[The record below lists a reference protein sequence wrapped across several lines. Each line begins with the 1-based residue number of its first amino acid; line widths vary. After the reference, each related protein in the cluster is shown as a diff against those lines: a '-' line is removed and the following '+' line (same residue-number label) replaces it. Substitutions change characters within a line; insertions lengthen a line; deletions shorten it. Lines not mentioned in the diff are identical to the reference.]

1 MGFPTAVSCA
11 GSAEVPCTYCLSA
24 MVVRVSGV
32 VCLTAGS
39 ITAASVLAGFTEKYT
54 MPVPVCWPSETVTS
68 MPARP
73 EDMDPALNTSCPSAR
88 VETVSLVG
96 VFAGGCGYE
105 GERVA
110 VGIGEAAQRVGG
122 VGRSLFHVDF
132 RWRIGLLGRVVVP
145 AYQCEAY
152 VGVGGL
158 PASVGDFIAERYGS
172 FGCRGSVELQISS
185 VVYRGKR

>member
-1 MGFPTAVSCA
+1 MPGLDALKVNDISVAFMVVDAPDGVSTAVSCA

-24 MVVRVSGV
+24 IVVRVSGV

-88 VETVSLVG
+88 VETVTWSVFCVVADMRVSGSPSGSEKLPSALV
-96 VFAGGCGYE
+96 V
-105 GERVA
+105 
-110 VGIGEAAQRVGG
+110 
-122 VGRSLFHVDF
+122 
-132 RWRIGLLGRVVVP
+132 
-145 AYQCEAY
+145 
-152 VGVGGL
+152 
-158 PASVGDFIAERYGS
+158 
-172 FGCRGSVELQISS
+172 
-185 VVYRGKR
+185 